1 MKTGSLSVGKAVQK
15 YYNIDIASTKPGE
28 VPLRLC
34 DSLHL
39 KFDSRVYFMIKHYI
53 LSLNPTAKHDWDRCI
68 LRDPL
73 TAKRPDIAKLIAEAV
88 GADTGSYLVSVNI
101 QVEVLEQ
108 AAIAHAEQLS
118 LNISEVSVPSQL
130 REVA

>member
-1 MKTGSLSVGKAVQK
+1 
-15 YYNIDIASTKPGE
+15 
-28 VPLRLC
+28 
-34 DSLHL
+34 
-39 KFDSRVYFMIKHYI
+39 MIKHYI

-101 QVEVLEQ
+101 EVQVLEQ

-118 LNISEVSVPSQL
+118 LNIGEVSVPSQL